1 MLASLFGDI
10 ATLRQQAARSTAAA
24 DGADAD
30 GEHGFAQTA
39 VLEEAADGAPFNV
52 HAKVGDPHAENL
64 FVTGSPAQAI
74 RDHFRRTRADL
85 DSASHM
91 LSLLDLSRQ
100 RAAAL
105 LNALSDT
112 TGAPVERLHLREQAT
127 LLTLATIE
135 RTTVPCGGRNLLKVY
150 HADTR
155 AAGAE
160 EAEIACA
167 LMERS
172 QLTAVLLEGVPVDI
186 AVLLLERLEAAVRLS
201 TWRCPLLVF
210 LLAEREQGLAARIRS
225 MAWPAS
231 VHVKVVGEPGR
242 GPSGLWNTLRDLWD
256 TRLQAS
262 PAVPAVA
269 RAVELPDPAIAAG
282 LLAVLAQDEGV
293 HGAALVDGAAGV
305 LLAGETALPKGL
317 APDLARAALACSL
330 ALRGQQHAAR
340 TMGLPPVDELSV
352 TAGEHQHIVRAV
364 AGRPG
369 LFLLALLDRKRAN
382 VATVRL
388 KLREAER
395 RLA

>member
-10 ATLRQQAARSTAAA
+10 ATLRQQAVRSTEAAE
-24 DGADAD
+24 GA

-39 VLEEAADGAPFNV
+39 VMETADDEAPFNV
-52 HAKVGDPHAENL
+52 HAKVDDPHAQNL

-74 RDHFRRTRADL
+74 RDHFRRTRSDL

-91 LSLLDLSRQ
+91 LSVLDLSRQ
-100 RAAAL
+100 RAGAL
-105 LNALSDT
+105 LSALSDT
-112 TGAPVERLHLREQAT
+112 TGAPLERLHLREQAT
-127 LLTLATIE
+127 LRTLATIE
-135 RTTVPCGGRNLLKVY
+135 RTTVQRGERDLLKVY

-160 EAEIACA
+160 EAEISCA
-167 LMERS
+167 LMEHS
-172 QLTAVLLEGVPVDI
+172 QLTAVLLDGVPTDI

-210 LLAEREQGLAARIRS
+210 LLAEREQALAARIRT

-231 VHVKVVGEPGR
+231 VRVQVVGEPMR
-242 GPSGLWNTLRDLWD
+242 GTSGLWNTLLGLWEG
-256 TRLQAS
+256 RRQGAAASS
-262 PAVPAVA
+262 PAL
-269 RAVELPDPAIAAG
+269 RAAEPPDPVLAAQ
-282 LLAVLAQDEGV
+282 LLAALARDEGV
-293 HGAALVDGAAGV
+293 HGGALVDGAAGV
-305 LLAGETALPKGL
+305 LLAGDSALPKGL

-340 TMGLPPVDELSV
+340 TMGLPPVDELSI
-352 TAGEHQHIVRAV
+352 TAGEHQHVVRTV
-364 AGRPG
+364 AARPG

-382 VATVRL
+382 VAAVRFR
-388 KLREAER
+388 LREAGR